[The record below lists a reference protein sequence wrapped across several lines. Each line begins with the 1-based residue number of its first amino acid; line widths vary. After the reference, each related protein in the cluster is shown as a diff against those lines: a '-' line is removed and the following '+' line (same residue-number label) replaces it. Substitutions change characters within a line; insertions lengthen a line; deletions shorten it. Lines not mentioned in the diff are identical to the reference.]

1 MTVARKL
8 KEFLDNSKVPYKLAT
23 HQEVYT
29 AQEVAASLHVKGQYL
44 VKVVMI
50 KSKDKLIMAT
60 LPASHKVNVEKVKTI
75 LKDPQARLATESEF
89 KSVFPDCDVGAMP
102 PFGHLYNVE
111 LYADK
116 SLSKDEEIIF
126 QAGSHVEAARM
137 KYKDFEKLAK
147 PKVAEFATH
156 L

>member
-8 KEFLDNSKVPYKLAT
+8 KEFLDTSKAPYKLST

-29 AQEVAASLHVKGQYL
+29 AQEIAASLHVKGQYL
-44 VKVVMI
+44 AKVVII
-50 KSKDKLIMAT
+50 KSKDKLLMVT
-60 LPASHKVNVEKVKTI
+60 LPASHKVNIEKVKTL
-75 LKDPQARLATESEF
+75 LKDPEARFATEAEF
-89 KSVFPDCDVGAMP
+89 KSAFPDCDVGAMP
-102 PFGHLYNVE
+102 PFGHLYNLE

-116 SLSKDEEIIF
+116 SLTKDEEIIF
-126 QAGSHVEAARM
+126 QAGSHVETVRM

-147 PKVAEFATH
+147 PKMAEFAEH